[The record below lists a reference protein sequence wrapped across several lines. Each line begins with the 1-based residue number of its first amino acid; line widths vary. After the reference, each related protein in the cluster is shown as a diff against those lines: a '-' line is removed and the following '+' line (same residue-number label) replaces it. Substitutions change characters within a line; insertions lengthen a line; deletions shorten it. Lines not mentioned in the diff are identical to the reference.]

1 MTAQPTQDAF
11 KIADP
16 ALIEALADQAD
27 SGLDK
32 PSWTDLA
39 KTLGRNDSNARKST
53 LRLADAGLISIE
65 PFTVSPTARA
75 LASVW
80 RGEASAPPPANSAEP
95 ANTGADDLSHV
106 PHSKI
111 RRSDINP
118 RKTFDPEALEELASS
133 IAEKGLKQNL
143 VMRPHPTEA
152 GCYELA
158 AGERRWRAIGL
169 LIERGEAPA
178 DYPVRAL
185 VEDLTDRDMLLIALA
200 ENRVRRDPPPMEEAR
215 GIAAYREMRIQEI
228 LAEIYKG
235 DPIEKGFTEEEIA
248 SETRMAIGI
257 AMKELAA
264 NLGKSERWLQLQLN
278 LVTDLAPELQEALSA
293 EQITLAQARAVRK
306 ASHERQRNAL
316 PHLIE
321 GTAKGSNYW
330 ITYDQVVSQ
339 MRREGLPASEAG
351 FDPSEYDGET
361 MEVPETGEVL
371 YVDKALVTTLQT
383 AAMKRRAKQLK
394 RDGAAFAEIRD
405 YFDSSNYAEADENT
419 ALPVGYILVLNYD
432 SRIKEQRVVRKSDL
446 NPSGNQ
452 PVKVT
457 RETATGETKEDSVA
471 PFGPKHWNQAAVIK
485 TQRLQTGIANAPPEL
500 ALAIAIIS
508 LLPAAYAQT
517 DNGFPGDWI
526 RGHVSSGEDD
536 RIAPPAALAEA
547 FLQLEKPAGFEI
559 KAPHVHVS
567 NRQAALATLL
577 DQPMQ
582 VLTRIFAAIVA
593 SQCGDWPGYR
603 AAPGSKAPVMDL
615 ALCLLR
621 FQTVPAF
628 EMTADYL
635 ANFTLAQRRQIALAA
650 GIPGHEVAKM
660 PGGKDVS
667 IDFILTHEE
676 RDPAWCPPE
685 LEFAADATTQ
695 ERVTAMLAGKAVQ

>member
-1 MTAQPTQDAF
+1 M
-11 KIADP
+11 
-16 ALIEALADQAD
+16 
-27 SGLDK
+27 
-32 PSWTDLA
+32 
-39 KTLGRNDSNARKST
+39 
-53 LRLADAGLISIE
+53 
-65 PFTVSPTARA
+65 
-75 LASVW
+75 
-80 RGEASAPPPANSAEP
+80 
-95 ANTGADDLSHV
+95 
-106 PHSKI
+106 
-111 RRSDINP
+111 
-118 RKTFDPEALEELASS
+118 
-133 IAEKGLKQNL
+133 
-143 VMRPHPTEA
+143 
-152 GCYELA
+152 
-158 AGERRWRAIGL
+158 
-169 LIERGEAPA
+169 
-178 DYPVRAL
+178 RAL

-215 GIAAYREMRIQEI
+215 GIAAYREMRIKEI

-278 LVTDLAPELQEALSA
+278 LVTDLAPELQDALSA
-293 EQITLAQARAVRK
+293 DQITLAQARAIRK

-321 GTAKGSNYW
+321 GTTKGSNHW

-339 MRREGLPASEAG
+339 MRHAGITASEVS
-351 FDPSEYDGET
+351 FEPSEYDGET
-361 MEVPETGEVL
+361 MEDPETGETIYL
-371 YVDKALVTTLQT
+371 DRALVTTLQT
-383 AAMKRRAKQLK
+383 AAIKRRAKQLK
-394 RDGAAFAEIRD
+394 KDGAAFAEIRQF
-405 YFDSSNYAEADENT
+405 FDSSNFTTADENT
-419 ALPVGYILVLNYD
+419 ALPVGYILFMD
-432 SRIKEQRVVRKSDL
+432 FTGRISERRVVRNSDL

-457 RETATGETKEDSVA
+457 RETTTGETKEDSVA

-485 TQRLQTGIANAPPEL
+485 TQRLQAGIANAPPEL

-508 LLPAAYAQT
+508 LLPTAYAQT

-547 FLQLEKPAGFEI
+547 FLQLETPAGFEI

-567 NRQAALATLL
+567 DRQAALATLL

-582 VLTRIFAAIVA
+582 VLTRIFATIVA
-593 SQCGDWPGYR
+593 AQCGDWPGYR

-615 ALCLLR
+615 ALCLQR

-660 PGGKDVS
+660 PSGKDGS
-667 IDFILTHEE
+667 IDFILTHEK